1 MVSLTMHTGLAG
13 VAARRLQPGP
23 AAERLRA
30 DVAVADAMC
39 LPYRPGSC
47 DGVLCIAVLHHISSQ
62 LRRLRLLSQLLRLLV
77 PGELPL
83 SAAVVTLA

>member
-1 MVSLTMHTGLAG
+1 MMHTGLAG
-13 VAARRLQPGP
+13 VASRRLQPGP
-23 AAERLRA
+23 AAERLKA

-62 LRRLRLLSQLLRLLV
+62 QRRLRLLSQLLRLLV
-77 PGELPL
+77 PGKLPL
-83 SAAVVTLA
+83 SGAAVILA